1 MARKTTARR
10 APRIRN
16 LEPGRRA
23 TGAAK
28 GGIVIEWTTSSS
40 RPLSPAITRGFDPQP
55 DPPAQG

>member
-10 APRIRN
+10 DPRIRN

-23 TGAAK
+23 TDAVK
-28 GGIVIEWTTSSS
+28 GGIVVNWKTSSS
-40 RPLSPAITRGFDPQP
+40 HPLSPAITRGFDPQP